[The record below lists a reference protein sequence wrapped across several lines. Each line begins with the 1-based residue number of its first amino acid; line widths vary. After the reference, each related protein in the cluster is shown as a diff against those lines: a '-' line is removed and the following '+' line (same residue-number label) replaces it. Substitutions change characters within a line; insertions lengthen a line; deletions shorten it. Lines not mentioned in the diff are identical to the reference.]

1 MRTSQRVLLVVGVLG
16 AMLTSCAT
24 QYYAFDGDY
33 NGKKADVELSE
44 EERDLRDRVFEQA
57 RVVESFS
64 DSALESGF
72 GQIGNTGELT
82 TGEFLISHD
91 ESEWLGAL
99 RYQSDQ
105 EFESVTV
112 CWNLDSSRGHLIL
125 WATVPGF
132 GRPTFFNNP
141 GATSAHIHLES
152 LDGDTEFLGHS
163 KDNRRGYL
171 IQEVRVE
178 GDEIVLLVNGTEFT
192 RYPMDRP
199 RTMSSFQIGSNDG
212 GAGAIDWIAVR

>member
-1 MRTSQRVLLVVGVLG
+1 MQSLQRSLLIVGVLG

-33 NGKKADVELSE
+33 NGKKGDVELSE
-44 EERDLRDRVFEQA
+44 EERVLRDRLFEQA

-64 DSALESGF
+64 DSTLEAGF
-72 GQIGNTGELT
+72 EQIGNTGELT
-82 TGEFLISHD
+82 TGEYLIRHD

-99 RYQSDQ
+99 RYQGDQ
-105 EFESVTV
+105 EFTSVTV
-112 CWNLDSSRGHLIL
+112 CWNIDTSRGHLVL
-125 WATVPGF
+125 WTTVPDF
-132 GRPTFFNNP
+132 GRPTFFNDP
-141 GATSAHIHLES
+141 GATWAHIHLDS
-152 LDGDTEFLGHS
+152 LDGDTELLGRS
-163 KDNRRGYL
+163 NDNRRGYL

-199 RTMSSFQIGSNDG
+199 RTMSSFELGSNLG